1 MSDAIRPDADDRIFD
16 NTDTATGDGPIA
28 QVREGM
34 QVVDSASEHVGKV
47 TAVQMGDPGA
57 ATVDSDTPDRGG
69 FLGDIARL
77 FGGGDEPDLPETL
90 RARLMRSGFI
100 KVDESILSTS
110 DRYIAANQI
119 AEVTGDTVRLNVTR
133 DRIRDEQ

>member
-16 NTDTATGDGPIA
+16 DTDAATGDGPIA

-57 ATVDSDTPDRGG
+57 ATVDSEAPDRGG
-69 FLGDIARL
+69 FLQDIANL
-77 FGGGDEPDLPETL
+77 FGSDDEPDLPETL
-90 RARLMRSGFI
+90 RARLMRLGFI
-100 KVDESILSTS
+100 KVDESVLTPT

-119 AEVTGDTVRLNVTR
+119 AEVTGDTVRLNVTK